1 MGQLF
6 GKKPHQGPPP
16 NVDQDDMA
24 LLDLKAQRDQL
35 LASRRRVE
43 ARAQK
48 AYEVARQLVAKD
60 QRNQALLALRRQKQQ
75 KQLAE
80 ECQNH
85 LNKLEEMIFSIEMAQ
100 TTKGTVEALKTG
112 VAMMKRIQK
121 EVGGVDQVQRL
132 LGEQEEAMEA
142 QQEINA
148 LLAGGG
154 AAADDAD
161 MLAEFSKMQEE
172 ATLDALQKNG
182 SEEVA
187 EPAPAAPA
195 APVETPEEEEV
206 TAAQPEAPASPV
218 SAAPSA
224 APKAS
229 PEIAAPTARI
239 LEPA

>member
-1 MGQLF
+1 VAGAAAAEAAEAA
-6 GKKPHQGPPP
+6 GRGVPEPP
-16 NVDQDDMA
+16 
-24 LLDLKAQRDQL
+24 
-35 LASRRRVE
+35 E
-43 ARAQK
+43 
-48 AYEVARQLVAKD
+48 
-60 QRNQALLALRRQKQQ
+60 QAGG
-75 KQLAE
+75 
-80 ECQNH
+80 
-85 LNKLEEMIFSIEMAQ
+85 EMIFSIEMAQ

-187 EPAPAAPA
+187 EPPAAPA
-195 APVETPEEEEV
+195 APVEMSAEVEV